1 MRVRFPIWTERG
13 GRPGRG
19 RKATRKMRSCSAA
32 ASARFWVVALALMA
46 AASSSL
52 ATADGDGGDGRGE
65 REAEARERG
74 RSLLGFKETK
84 GNASYRC
91 SPSGPCLPCQYSQ
104 KNDEKYHCSETGYL
118 VPYKCTEITNVENE
132 DNKNKIHR
140 RLASIL
146 ENSTI
151 VVKEQLF
158 DVHNYKWRK
167 LLDAS
172 SNQNTRNVSYI
183 TYRSCVPVVV
193 EEKLSFLGF
202 EVIIVGL
209 LLISGPIVYFRQK
222 RLVAIPGAGFVR
234 VPINV
239 PRF

>member
-1 MRVRFPIWTERG
+1 
-13 GRPGRG
+13 
-19 RKATRKMRSCSAA
+19 MRSCPAA
-32 ASARFWVVALALMA
+32 ASSRFWVVALALMA

-52 ATADGDGGDGRGE
+52 ATVDGDGRDRGGGGGL
-65 REAEARERG
+65 EAEARERG

-84 GNASYRC
+84 ENASYQC

-104 KNDEKYHCSETGYL
+104 KNDEKYHCSETGYR
-118 VPYKCTEITNVENE
+118 VPYKCTEITEIEKE
-132 DNKNKIHR
+132 DNKNKGNR
-140 RLASIL
+140 RLSSIQ

-151 VVKEQLF
+151 VVKEQY
-158 DVHNYKWRK
+158 VHHNYNWRK
-167 LLDAS
+167 LLDDS
-172 SNQNTRNVSYI
+172 SNKNTGNDSYI

-202 EVIIVGL
+202 EVIMVGL

-234 VPINV
+234 VPVNA